1 MALPPYVTAAG
12 RATRLD
18 IFVQPR
24 AAKNAV
30 VGVHGAALKLKVQ
43 APPADGKANA
53 AACKLVADLLG
64 SPPSKVTVV
73 AGHASR
79 HKRLEVADMT
89 PAMVACELERVLSSR
104 GHGSG

>member
-1 MALPPYVTAAG
+1 MALPPYVTAVG
-12 RATRLD
+12 TGTRLD

-43 APPADGKANA
+43 APPTEGRANA
-53 AACKLVADLLG
+53 AASRMVADLLG
-64 SPPSKVTVV
+64 VPPSRVTVV

-79 HKRLEVADMT
+79 HKRLEVAEMT
-89 PAMVACELERVLSSR
+89 PEMVACELERVLSSR
-104 GHGSG
+104 GHGTG